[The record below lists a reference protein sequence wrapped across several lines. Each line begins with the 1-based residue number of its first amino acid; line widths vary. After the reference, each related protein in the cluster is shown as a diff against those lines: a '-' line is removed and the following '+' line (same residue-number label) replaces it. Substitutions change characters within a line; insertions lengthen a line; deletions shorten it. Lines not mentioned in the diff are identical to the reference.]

1 MSFHFF
7 SKPKVF
13 GNVRHDSVKSDI
25 GRHNN
30 FSNFF
35 YALLLL
41 FRYLFITVASYPF
54 VVTSCIVLTSIIRMS
69 LCSFRCATGESW
81 QAVMLACR
89 SGMECQLQGHHRQ
102 HALGSVITISSNSSH
117 NHTKPEPWILPKCGS
132 NFAYLYFCSFV
143 FLSSF
148 LVS

>member
-1 MSFHFF
+1 MSSHFF

-41 FRYLFITVASYPF
+41 FRYFVHDCCFNLF
-54 VVTSCIVLTSIIRMS
+54 VVPSLISFSTNNRMS
-69 LCSFRCATGESW
+69 LYLFRCATGESW

-89 SGMECQLQGHHRQ
+89 AGMECQLQGHQRH
-102 HALGSVITISSNSSH
+102 HAFESIITTSSNSS
-117 NHTKPEPWILPKCGS
+117 NNQTKNDAKCGS

-148 LVS
+148 LVSQC